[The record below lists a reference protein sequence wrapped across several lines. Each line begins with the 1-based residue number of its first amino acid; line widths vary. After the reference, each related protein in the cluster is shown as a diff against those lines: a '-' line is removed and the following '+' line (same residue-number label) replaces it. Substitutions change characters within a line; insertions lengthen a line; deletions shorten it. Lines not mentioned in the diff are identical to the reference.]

1 MSGHSKWH
9 SIKRKKGAAD
19 AKRGAEFTRLANAVA
34 IAAKDGA
41 DPEMNFKLRLAIDKA
56 KAANMPNA
64 NIEKS
69 IARGSGQ
76 LGGAQI
82 QEVVYEG
89 YGPGGVAVIVECA
102 TDNKNRT
109 LSDVR
114 NAFNKGG
121 GNMAESGAVAFQFSK
136 KGIIVLKPGDKDASM
151 LNAIDAGVDDIEE
164 DKGTLTLY
172 TSANQLNSVRSKLE
186 ELGEVLESAELAYVP
201 TTTVPIS
208 DEATAHKIVK
218 LIDALEEL
226 DDVSSTTNNAD
237 IETAILESL

>member
-19 AKRGAEFTRLANAVA
+19 AKRGAEFTRLGNAIAV
-34 IAAKDGA
+34 AAKDGP
-41 DPEMNFKLRLAIDKA
+41 DPSMNFKLRLAIDKA

-82 QEVVYEG
+82 QEVIYEG
-89 YGPGGVAVIVECA
+89 YGPGGVAIIIECA

-109 LSDVR
+109 LPEVR
-114 NAFNKGG
+114 TAFTKGG
-121 GNMAESGAVAFQFSK
+121 GNMAESGAVAFQFNK
-136 KGIIVLKPGDKDASM
+136 KGVIVLKSTDKDTSLLA
-151 LNAIDAGVDDIEE
+151 AIDAGASDVEDDDNIV
-164 DKGTLTLY
+164 TVY
-172 TSANQLNSVRSKLE
+172 TNASALNAVQTKLQE
-186 ELGEVLESAELAYVP
+186 AGEVIESAELSYVP

-208 DEATAHKIVK
+208 DKETAEKIIR
-218 LIDALEEL
+218 LIDTLEEL
-226 DDVSSTTNNAD
+226 DDVTTTTNNAD
-237 IETAILESL
+237 IEAAILESL

>member
-19 AKRGAEFTRLANAVA
+19 AKRGAEFTRLANAIA

-56 KAANMPNA
+56 KAANMPNS
-64 NIEKS
+64 NIDKS
-69 IARGSGQ
+69 ITRGSGQ

-89 YGPGGVAVIVECA
+89 YGPGGVAIIVECA

-136 KGIIVLKPGDKDASM
+136 KGIIVLKPDDKDTSM

-164 DKGTLTLY
+164 DEGMITLY
-172 TSANQLNSVRSKLE
+172 TSANQLNNVRSFLQEK
-186 ELGEVLESAELAYVP
+186 GEVIDSAELAFVP
-201 TTTVPIS
+201 TTTIPVA
-208 DEATAHKIVK
+208 ETATAQKIVK
-218 LIDALEEL
+218 LIDTLEDL

-237 IETAILESL
+237 IETAILENL

>member
-1 MSGHSKWH
+1 
-9 SIKRKKGAAD
+9 
-19 AKRGAEFTRLANAVA
+19 
-34 IAAKDGA
+34 
-41 DPEMNFKLRLAIDKA
+41 
-56 KAANMPNA
+56 MPNA

-136 KGIIVLKPGDKDASM
+136 KGIIVLKPSDKDASM
-151 LNAIDAGVDDIEE
+151 LNAIDAGADDIEE
-164 DKGTLTLY
+164 DEGTLTLY
-172 TSANQLNSVRSKLE
+172 TSSNQLNSVRSKLV
-186 ELGEVLESAELAYVP
+186 ELGEVMQSAELAYVP
-201 TTTVPIS
+201 ATTVPIS
-208 DEATAHKIVK
+208 DEATAQKIVN

-226 DDVSSTTNNAD
+226 DDVSGTTNNAD
-237 IETAILESL
+237 IETAILETL

>member
-19 AKRGAEFTRLANAVA
+19 AKRGAEFTRLANAIS

-56 KAANMPNA
+56 KSANMPNA

-136 KGIIVLKPGDKDASM
+136 KGIIVLKPIDKDASM

-164 DKGTLTLY
+164 DEGTLTLY
-172 TSANQLNSVRSKLE
+172 TSANQLNSVRSKLQ
-186 ELGEVLESAELAYVP
+186 ELGELIESAELAYVP
-201 TTTVPIS
+201 TTTVPII
-208 DEATAHKIVK
+208 EEVTAQKIVK

-237 IETAILESL
+237 IDTAILERL